1 MNYYPTLAAMLAV
14 SSCAAPQFNYRW
26 YGIDPAAGKL
36 LGPVESMD
44 LPLSTCQGDEQQ
56 KGKCAVLF
64 IDEFD
69 RLRNDLIQL
78 KLRLDQCEKTK

>member
-1 MNYYPTLAAMLAV
+1 MVKNLPPIALLV
-14 SSCAAPQFNYRW
+14 ISSCATPEFNYRW
-26 YGIDPAAGKL
+26 YGIDPAEGKL

-44 LPLSTCQGDEQQ
+44 LPLTMCQGDEQQ

-69 RLRNDLIQL
+69 RLRTDYIQMKVRL
-78 KLRLDQCEKTK
+78 KDCEKQ